1 MKVENTKTKKILIA
15 IILVCVITLS
25 FFAGFFT
32 YYLTMSK
39 AQRQV
44 SWFVGLIDKKYTVY
58 DEETG
63 QMRDLTAEDYC
74 DKLAELL
81 DPYSRYYTKEEYSDE
96 MVTSFGNV
104 YGTGVAFS
112 SQSETLKI
120 IVVTGNSPAEK
131 AGVKVGMEIKA
142 LRYNGVEEEVKDFT
156 EFSMELSKIPANTDF
171 EFKLSY
177 NGTEEYK
184 TLQKQAF
191 SISVVKYIDSEKTFR
206 FTENSDGV
214 MVGVEEI
221 GGNPTLPSDVGY
233 IKFDGFENYAVEQFS
248 EAYNYLISRGK
259 SKLILDVRY
268 NGGGYMN
275 VLQDIASYLIYN
287 QGKSKNVVAIAR
299 DKQGREELFKTNKN
313 NYKPLEIVV
322 LANGGSASA
331 TECLIGAMI
340 SYGTLDY
347 EHLVITKKGEEE
359 NATTYGKGIMQ
370 TTYVHS
376 QSQTAAK
383 LTTAYI
389 YWPDKT
395 TCIHAKGIVAL
406 KENSVAINEN
416 ILIDNELN
424 RAIEIL
430 NA

>member
-1 MKVENTKTKKILIA
+1 MTENKKLKKILIA
-15 IILVCVITLS
+15 IISVSIIVLS
-25 FFAGFFT
+25 FFAGYFT
-32 YYLTMSK
+32 YYITMSK
-39 AQRQV
+39 AQKQV

-63 QMRDLTAEDYC
+63 QMRSLTAEDYC

-96 MVTSFGNV
+96 TITSLGNV

-112 SQSETLKI
+112 SKSETLKI
-120 IVVTGNSPAEK
+120 ILVTGNSPAERVGIK
-131 AGVKVGMEIKA
+131 AGMTITA
-142 LRYNGVEEEVKDFT
+142 IRYNGEEKEVKTFI
-156 EFSMELSKIPANTDF
+156 EFSLELSKIPANTDF

-184 TLQKQAF
+184 TIQKQAF
-191 SISVVKYIDSEKTFR
+191 SISVVRYEDSEKTYR
-206 FTENSDGV
+206 FTENADGV
-214 MVGVEEI
+214 MVGVEET
-221 GGNPTLPSDVGY
+221 GGNPNLPSDVGY
-233 IKFDGFENYAVEQFS
+233 IKFDGFENYAVSQFND
-248 EAYNYLISRGK
+248 AYNYLISRGK
-259 SKLILDVRY
+259 TKLILDVRY

-287 QGKSKNVVAIAR
+287 QGKSKNVIAVAR

-313 NYKPLEIVV
+313 NYKPLEIAV

-347 EHLVITKKGEEE
+347 EHLIITKSGEEE

-370 TTYVHS
+370 TTFVHS

-395 TCIHAKGIVAL
+395 TCIHAKGIVAT
-406 KENSVAINEN
+406 KENSVSESEN
-416 ILIDNELN
+416 LFTDNALL
-424 RAIEIL
+424 RAIEVL
-430 NA
+430 NV